1 MSSIAILTEAAKAK
15 RELAQQHTDAAERLL
30 TEAESEQALASLA
43 NEEADKIEADIKL
56 LENGGAEPKPRV
68 FAGKGAKA

>member
-15 RELAQQHTDAAERLL
+15 RELAQQHADAAEQLL
-30 TEAESEQALASLA
+30 SQAESEQALANLA
-43 NEEADKIEADIKL
+43 SEEADKIDADIKL
-56 LENGGAEPKPRV
+56 LENGGSEPKPRV